1 VPGIWAGIGIFGSA
15 NIPCESGLAR
25 ESGESGNINV
35 ECADAFA
42 SKLGSYRGFVLI
54 TEFWEYPKSVWEL
67 G

>member
-1 VPGIWAGIGIFGSA
+1 MPQIIVGA
-15 NIPCESGLAR
+15 ELAR

-54 TEFWEYPKSVWEL
+54 T